1 MSPRKG
7 HGNLLL
13 DWPQHDCSH
22 VCTAEDAEALE
33 EVQEVLG
40 PAHRHR
46 LLEGAQRA
54 VAGQPGRCRAA
65 LSPDRLPQRRA
76 AARAV
81 KVDVKLHLQHQGER
95 AARGMVSFFDMLH
108 CFSARKYL

>member
-1 MSPRKG
+1 M
-7 HGNLLL
+7 
-13 DWPQHDCSH
+13 DWPLQDCSH

-46 LLEGAQRA
+46 LLEGAQGA
-54 VAGQPGRCRAA
+54 VAGQPACRRRRAA
-65 LSPDRLPQRRA
+65 LPPDRLPQRRA

-81 KVDVKLHLQHQGER
+81 KVDVELHLWDG
-95 AARGMVSFFDMLH
+95 GSG
-108 CFSARKYL
+108 